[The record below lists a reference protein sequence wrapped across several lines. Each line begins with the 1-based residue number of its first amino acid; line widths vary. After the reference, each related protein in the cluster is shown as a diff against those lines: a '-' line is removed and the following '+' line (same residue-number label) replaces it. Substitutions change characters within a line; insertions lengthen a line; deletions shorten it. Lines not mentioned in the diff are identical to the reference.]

1 MKQTQEHLLSTRY
14 EAGGWWCKKFY
25 FGRGPETEF
34 SNPLPTLNAL
44 ELFRRT
50 KFIEEAELDDA
61 VEFLLH
67 HWETKAPIGP
77 CHYGI
82 GTLFMQ
88 VEYPFRGYDL
98 FYYLYV
104 LSFYEKARQDVRFKE
119 AFEALKEKT
128 KDGQIIVE
136 RVVPK
141 LRKLNFCKKDQ
152 TSDLAT
158 ERYQEILDNLAI

>member
-14 EAGGWWCKKFY
+14 EDGGWWCKKFY

-128 KDGQIIVE
+128 KEGQIIVE

-141 LRKLNFCKKDQ
+141 LRKLSFCKKDQ
-152 TSDLAT
+152 ASDLAT
-158 ERYQEILDNLAI
+158 ERYQEILNNLAI